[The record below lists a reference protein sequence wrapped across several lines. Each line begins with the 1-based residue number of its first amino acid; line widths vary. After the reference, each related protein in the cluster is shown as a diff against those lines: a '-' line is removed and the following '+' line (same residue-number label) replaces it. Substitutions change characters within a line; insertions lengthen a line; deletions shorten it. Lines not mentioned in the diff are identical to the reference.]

1 MQQIETSYRQVTDTL
16 YALNDMSDRID
27 LMGSSLGS
35 FADTRDRN
43 YVDVIYNNLQDFE
56 DELSA
61 IMENPFDTESSLY
74 LKIFRL
80 CIIKLCSA
88 TENLIWRYVQRIQKR
103 L

>member
-1 MQQIETSYRQVTDTL
+1 MNKPIFVSIRNKLILLYFILVLTTGFMTLISLRNMQQIETSYRQVTDTL

-61 IMENPFDTESSLY
+61 IME
-74 LKIFRL
+74 
-80 CIIKLCSA
+80 II
-88 TENLIWRYVQRIQKR
+88 
-103 L
+103 